1 MMKTLEEYFQE
12 RNFVPEDASSEEL
25 SAAEKAFLQK
35 YMGVEDKDALR
46 GTGIDLPE
54 DALQGDGHAAAVAK
68 EPNLEEQLK
77 AQAELQLVSF
87 FVQGQEFTIPINVV
101 QEVIRYQTPTRL
113 PLAPAFIPG
122 VINLRG
128 RVTPLVSLRYFLHG
142 KSGEAV
148 RDDFIIVCSR
158 KGLQIGL
165 VISTVHTMYRVR
177 QDMIDWGIESTLGAN
192 AELVSG
198 LLQSDER
205 LVGILSV
212 DRIVDAILKL

>member
-1 MMKTLEEYFQE
+1 MKTLEEYFQE
-12 RNFVPEDASSEEL
+12 REFAPDGSAGEEL

-35 YMGVEDKDALR
+35 YLGVEGKDALR
-46 GTGIDLPE
+46 GTGIDVPDE
-54 DALQGDGHAAAVAK
+54 ALEEEGIAAAVAK
-68 EPNLEEQLK
+68 EPSLEEQLK
-77 AQAELQLVSF
+77 VQPELQLVSF

-101 QEVIRYQTPTRL
+101 QEVIRFQQPTRL

-142 KSGEAV
+142 KSGEAA

-158 KGLQIGL
+158 KGLQMGL

-198 LLQSDER
+198 LLQSDDR

-212 DRIVDAILKL
+212 DRIVDTILKL